1 MAFPRRSSAGFD
13 SIAML
18 AGPIAVLAAIAAMLT
33 PSAAEGSFPG
43 ANGVIA
49 YSAEHSIWVVDPAT
63 GDQLRL
69 TTGPEDSA
77 PSFSPSGDLL
87 AFQRRTT
94 TTVTAP
100 QRPPTGPATSSQRRP
115 VSTVTVDIANAD
127 GSDPAPLV
135 AASPVPLLHLTTST
149 VTVYVA
155 YADGSNPTPLVAGS
169 EPAFSPNG
177 TQIVFVRPSGL
188 FLTGV
193 APGSPVRP
201 LTDHPGDRTPRWSSK
216 GSIVFQRA
224 DGTGTELDIVT
235 PPSTH
240 IRRLF
245 TYQRGDEDQAVMWPE
260 WSPNGRSISVA
271 LCERGSEIPT
281 VETVPSIVFHS
292 SCAPDV
298 WAPAGGPPLEAG
310 TGALR
315 GKPDSSCPPF
325 IESGANEDVSFI
337 GPHGP
342 LYQDEGP
349 NWPIAWQPLHAGTL
363 RVLTMPCTEDKE
375 RENAPIAATSPAIL
389 MHGGQLCVYFRRRH
403 RKICHKT

>member
-1 MAFPRRSSAGFD
+1 MASRRRSSARLG
-13 SIAML
+13 A
-18 AGPIAVLAAIAAMLT
+18 IAVVGAIAAMLT

-43 ANGVIA
+43 GDGVIA
-49 YSAEHSIWVVDPAT
+49 YSAEHSIWAVDPAT

-94 TTVTAP
+94 TTLPAFHPTASTVSP
-100 QRPPTGPATSSQRRP
+100 FHPTADARPPFHP
-115 VSTVTVDIANAD
+115 
-127 GSDPAPLV
+127 
-135 AASPVPLLHLTTST
+135 TTST
-149 VTVYVA
+149 LTVYVA

-224 DGTGTELDIVT
+224 DGAGSELDIIT
-235 PPSTH
+235 PPSPH

-245 TYQRGDEDQAVMWPE
+245 TYHRGAGNEDPIVMWPE

-271 LCERGSEIPT
+271 LCEPGSEIPP
-281 VETVPSIVFHS
+281 VETVPSIVFHA

-325 IESGANEDVSFI
+325 IKGGANEDVSFFV
-337 GPHGP
+337 HGRP
-342 LYQDEGP
+342 LYQGEGP
-349 NWPIAWQPLHAGTL
+349 NWPIAWQPLHPGTL
-363 RVLTMPCTEDKE
+363 RVPTVPCAEDKE
-375 RENAPIAATSPAIL
+375 RENEPTEAVSPAFVVR
-389 MHGGQLCVYFRRRH
+389 GGQLCAYFRRRH
-403 RKICHKT
+403 RRICHKT

>member
-1 MAFPRRSSAGFD
+1 MTPPWQNSN
-13 SIAML
+13 
-18 AGPIAVLAAIAAMLT
+18 GPGSNAVLVGWVAVLAAIAATLA

-49 YSAEHSIWVVDPAT
+49 YSAEHSIWAVDPAT

-100 QRPPTGPATSSQRRP
+100 QRPPTGPVTTSQRRP
-115 VSTVTVDIANAD
+115 VSTVTVYIAN
-127 GSDPAPLV
+127 
-135 AASPVPLLHLTTST
+135 
-149 VTVYVA
+149 
-155 YADGSNPTPLVAGS
+155 ADGSNPTPLVTGS
-169 EPAFSPNG
+169 EPAFSPDG

-224 DGTGTELDIVT
+224 DGAGSELDIVT
-235 PPSTH
+235 PPSSH

-245 TYQRGDEDQAVMWPE
+245 TYHRGAGNDDPIVMWPE

-271 LCERGSEIPT
+271 LCEPGSEIPP
-281 VETVPSIVFHS
+281 VETVPSIVFHA

-298 WAPAGGPPLEAG
+298 WAPAGGTPLEAG

-325 IESGANEDVSFI
+325 IEGGANEDVSFFVR
-337 GPHGP
+337 GRP
-342 LYQDEGP
+342 LYQGEGP
-349 NWPIAWQPLHAGTL
+349 NWPIAWQSLHPGTL
-363 RVLTMPCTEDKE
+363 RVPTVACAEDKE
-375 RENAPIAATSPAIL
+375 RENEPTEAVSPAIL
-389 MHGGQLCVYFRRRH
+389 QRGGQLCAYFRRRH
-403 RKICHKT
+403 RRICHKT

>member
-1 MAFPRRSSAGFD
+1 
-13 SIAML
+13 
-18 AGPIAVLAAIAAMLT
+18 MLT
-33 PSAAEGSFPG
+33 PTAAEGSFPG

-49 YSAEHSIWVVDPAT
+49 YSAEHSIWAVDPAT
-63 GDQLRL
+63 GDQLQL

-100 QRPPTGPATSSQRRP
+100 QRPPTGPVTSSQRRP

-127 GSDPAPLV
+127 GSDPTPPV
-135 AASPVPLLHLTTST
+135 AGSAVPPFHRTTST

-155 YADGSNPTPLVAGS
+155 YADGSNPTPLVEGS
-169 EPAFSPNG
+169 EPAFSPDG

-193 APGSPVRP
+193 APGSPVRA

-224 DGTGTELDIVT
+224 DGAGSELDIVT
-235 PPSTH
+235 PPSSH

-245 TYQRGDEDQAVMWPE
+245 TYHRGAGNDDPIVMWPE

-271 LCERGSEIPT
+271 LCEPGSEVPP
-281 VETVPSIVFHS
+281 VETVPSIVFHA

-298 WAPAGGPPLEAG
+298 WAPAGGTPLEAG

-325 IESGANEDVSFI
+325 IESGANEDISFFA
-337 GPHGP
+337 HGRP

-349 NWPIAWQPLHAGTL
+349 NWPIAWQPLHPGTL
-363 RVLTMPCTEDKE
+363 RVPTVPCAEDKE
-375 RENAPIAATSPAIL
+375 RENEPTEAVSPAIL
-389 MHGGQLCVYFRRRH
+389 QHGGQLCAYFRRRH
-403 RKICHKT
+403 RRICHKT

>member
-1 MAFPRRSSAGFD
+1 MG
-13 SIAML
+13 
-18 AGPIAVLAAIAAMLT
+18 
-33 PSAAEGSFPG
+33 
-43 ANGVIA
+43 
-49 YSAEHSIWVVDPAT
+49 
-63 GDQLRL
+63 
-69 TTGPEDSA
+69 
-77 PSFSPSGDLL
+77 
-87 AFQRRTT
+87 
-94 TTVTAP
+94 
-100 QRPPTGPATSSQRRP
+100 
-115 VSTVTVDIANAD
+115 STVL
-127 GSDPAPLV
+127 PF
-135 AASPVPLLHLTTST
+135 HLTTST

-193 APGSPVRP
+193 APGSPVRQ

-224 DGTGTELDIVT
+224 DGAGSELDIVT
-235 PPSTH
+235 PPSSH

-245 TYQRGDEDQAVMWPE
+245 TYHRGAGNEDPIVMWPE

-271 LCERGSEIPT
+271 LCERGSEIPP
-281 VETVPSIVFHS
+281 VETVPSIVFHA

-349 NWPIAWQPLHAGTL
+349 NWPIAWQPLRPGTL

-375 RENAPIAATSPAIL
+375 RENAPIAAIAPAIVVR
-389 MHGGQLCVYFRRRH
+389 GGQLCVYFRRRH
-403 RKICHKT
+403 RRICHKT

>member
-1 MAFPRRSSAGFD
+1 MTPRWRSSPALGA
-13 SIAML
+13 IVVV
-18 AGPIAVLAAIAAMLT
+18 GAIAALLT
-33 PSAAEGSFPG
+33 PTVAEGSFPG

-49 YSAEHSIWVVDPAT
+49 YSAEHSIWAVDPAT

-87 AFQRRTT
+87 TFQRRTT

-100 QRPPTGPATSSQRRP
+100 QRPPTGPVTTSQRRP
-115 VSTVTVDIANAD
+115 V
-127 GSDPAPLV
+127 
-135 AASPVPLLHLTTST
+135 ST

-169 EPAFSPNG
+169 EPAFSPDG
-177 TQIVFVRPSGL
+177 TQIVFVGPSGL

-224 DGTGTELDIVT
+224 DGAGSELDIVT

-245 TYQRGDEDQAVMWPE
+245 TYHRGAGDEDPIVMWPE

-271 LCERGSEIPT
+271 LCERGSEIPP
-281 VETVPSIVFHS
+281 VETVPSIVFHA

-310 TGALR
+310 TGALL

-349 NWPIAWQPLHAGTL
+349 NWPIAWQPLRPGTL

-375 RENAPIAATSPAIL
+375 RENAPIAAIAPAIL
-389 MHGGQLCVYFRRRH
+389 VHGGRLCAYFRRRH
-403 RKICHKT
+403 RRICYKT